1 MDSGC
6 ITIFLMVLLLLIKL
20 SKALFVL
27 MASKKLVLC
36 TKIPSFQQVFGIRH
50 FARQYQISDQIK
62 NPSVTHLHS
71 LMPSQAR
78 TNAQTTSG
86 DNAQK
91 ILAGQSELMSYTIA

>member
-6 ITIFLMVLLLLIKL
+6 ITIYFLMAFLLLIKL

-27 MASKKLVLC
+27 MASKKLMLC
-36 TKIPSFQQVFGIRH
+36 TKIPSFQQVLKHIGIRY
-50 FARQYQISDQIK
+50 FARQYQISNQIN

-86 DNAQK
+86 DNA
-91 ILAGQSELMSYTIA
+91 